1 MRIEK
6 RRAPSFPKAPS
17 IFDGGKPN
25 SVPSPSFVDES
36 LSRFVSATKLELGD
50 DHLSSSPSF
59 ESDASKIDIFI
70 RETGAGRVPQARD
83 RVRRYPRIDG
93 PAVLPL
99 FCLAPHGVFPAS
111 RITPRAVSSYLA
123 ISPLPAPRRGKL
135 TASLHCQRTGGIF
148 SVTLSV
154 TATPRLRDCGARV
167 FYAACCR
174 MVFGLSSSESRQR
187 GIHQRSSAIDVQSS
201 ISWNPGNQEL
211 IHSFRRF
218 LKILILRCRKHLR
231 SSINK
236 IEKEATRSS
245 RECLRFLA
253 LLRLGAGLFGDVAGA
268 VERALH
274 PIVF

>member
-6 RRAPSFPKAPS
+6 RRAPSFPKAPFL
-17 IFDGGKPN
+17 FDGDKPN
-25 SVPSPSFVDES
+25 SVPSPSFVDEFV
-36 LSRFVSATKLELGD
+36 SRFASATKLELSD

-59 ESDASKIDIFI
+59 ASDASKIDIFI

-135 TASLHCQRTGGIF
+135 TASLYCQRTGGIF

-154 TATPRLRDCGARV
+154 TAILQPRR
-167 FYAACCR
+167 
-174 MVFGLSSSESRQR
+174 
-187 GIHQRSSAIDVQSS
+187 
-201 ISWNPGNQEL
+201 P
-211 IHSFRRF
+211 RF
-218 LKILILRCRKHLR
+218 LRGMLPYGVRTFLQRILRFTSDHLPSAR
-231 SSINK
+231 N
-236 IEKEATRSS
+236 
-245 RECLRFLA
+245 LA
-253 LLRLGAGLFGDVAGA
+253 QLSVPRTKDTKVTMST
-268 VERALH
+268 V
-274 PIVF
+274 